1 MRTLLLLSTALLPAS
16 LLPAAGALAQ
26 ATPYPH
32 PDADPVSTMAVKVPL
47 KTMRVRPDQA
57 GIIAGS
63 YDMSNGWRLKVRTAP
78 RHIDAS
84 IDREPPMR
92 LYAVA
97 PYRFATADGK
107 VDMEFNR
114 GPMGEDM
121 LMRYIP
127 DQRLGQVVVISSA
140 VARR

>member
-1 MRTLLLLSTALLPAS
+1 MRSLLLLSTSLLPAS
-16 LLPAAGALAQ
+16 LLLAAGTLAQ
-26 ATPYPH
+26 TMPYPH
-32 PDADPVSTMAVKVPL
+32 PDAGAVSSVTVKAPV
-47 KTMRVRPDQA
+47 KTVLVRPDQA
-57 GIIAGS
+57 QIIAGS